1 MFRSKV
7 VRVTTLMRAV
17 LETTS
22 SGDRTSTELVNI
34 GVSLVHSCQTQMKQ
48 VLITSIVSI
57 IATASKPP
65 RRSEPP
71 RLELGTYAAN
81 VSSSAN
87 TSFGG
92 IELRA
97 RMGLKGGT
105 VVDITFEEEGG
116 QRFTFNEIP
125 LRRVPVSWSGAA
137 EQLQEECYA
146 LGHATNGD
154 LSVSEWFRMVMN
166 NHPIHRPVTASNFLI
181 CPAGVDSV
189 VLKFIVKRGV
199 YSDVRL
205 PHTSRSHIRRIEPG
219 RYLMFKSDSNRFE
232 NLVNMEVHV
241 TGDALGKRAADLIFS
256 HRIGEKCVIRNIHLT
271 SLRPWSR
278 LIPVLGTDIHD
289 RCYGFD
295 DRSQSLWSSSKIE
308 VSDQFACL
316 RTEFGGDLKAL
327 RKHNAAICV
336 IDEYSIVFKFLNA
349 QTGPIR

>member
-1 MFRSKV
+1 
-7 VRVTTLMRAV
+7 
-17 LETTS
+17 
-22 SGDRTSTELVNI
+22 
-34 GVSLVHSCQTQMKQ
+34 
-48 VLITSIVSI
+48 
-57 IATASKPP
+57 
-65 RRSEPP
+65 
-71 RLELGTYAAN
+71 
-81 VSSSAN
+81 
-87 TSFGG
+87 
-92 IELRA
+92 
-97 RMGLKGGT
+97 
-105 VVDITFEEEGG
+105 
-116 QRFTFNEIP
+116 
-125 LRRVPVSWSGAA
+125 
-137 EQLQEECYA
+137 
-146 LGHATNGD
+146 
-154 LSVSEWFRMVMN
+154 
-166 NHPIHRPVTASNFLI
+166 
-181 CPAGVDSV
+181 
-189 VLKFIVKRGV
+189 
-199 YSDVRL
+199 L

-256 HRIGEKCVIRNIHLT
+256 HRIGEK
-271 SLRPWSR
+271 